1 MRTQIQSQLRMI
13 TSRLI
18 RPRLYLSEDRQGRGE
33 VCDKERAEEA
43 DLETDPETK
52 LV

>member
-13 TSRLI
+13 ISRLI
-18 RPRLYLSEDRQGRGE
+18 RPRLYLPEDRQGRGG
-33 VCDKERAEEA
+33 VCDKERAEADSEA
-43 DLETDPETK
+43 DPETK